1 MEGAACGPHGAVA
14 RTGGA
19 TLPFEL
25 HTLPIPSI
33 PIEAETMKRARIALP
48 SISTALIVAW
58 AGLGGAAGP
67 AGPPAAQAEAAG
79 NRGIPDLGSPDRW
92 KKTADGRVVVTPD
105 NFVRAESNIYMA
117 GQVKDG
123 AFGHFKHTREPAP
136 LDRQLIVRLNR
147 DTIYSSGVFDLDAG
161 PVTLTFPD
169 PGDRFL
175 SALVIN
181 EDHYNP
187 QVFYGAGTHTLT
199 RENVGTRYAMIGVR
213 ILADPNDPK
222 DMQAANALQDAI
234 TVDQPGGP
242 GTFEIP
248 NWDPVSQKKVREAL
262 IALSNTIPDLRY
274 AAGAD
279 KAAVD
284 PVRRIAAAASG
295 WGLNPDK
302 DAVYLN
308 VFPEHNDG
316 KTPYRLRVTDVPV
329 DAFWSVTVYTAEGFF
344 EPNDLNAYSVNSVTG
359 KKGEDGSITIQFG
372 DCAKGTPNCLPV
384 TDGWNY
390 MVRLYR
396 PRQEILDGSWS
407 FPVAEPIE

>member
-1 MEGAACGPHGAVA
+1 MKPIRTAVLFLSVALALSACDNATDTAA
-14 RTGGA
+14 
-19 TLPFEL
+19 
-25 HTLPIPSI
+25 
-33 PIEAETMKRARIALP
+33 
-48 SISTALIVAW
+48 
-58 AGLGGAAGP
+58 
-67 AGPPAAQAEAAG
+67 PAAAPATDPPPEVTDNAMPSLV
-79 NRGIPDLGSPDRW
+79 PDLTRPERW
-92 KKTADGRVVVTPD
+92 VKTSDGKILVTPD
-105 NFVRAESNIYMA
+105 NFIRAESNIYMA
-117 GQVKDG
+117 GQLKDG
-123 AFGHFKHTREPAP
+123 AFGQFKHTREPAP
-136 LDRQLIVRLNR
+136 VDKQLVVRLNR

-199 RENVGTRYAMIGVR
+199 RENVGTRYAMVGVR
-213 ILADPNDPK
+213 ILANPNDPE
-222 DMQAANALQDAI
+222 DMKTANALQDAI
-234 TVDQPGGP
+234 TASQPGGP

-248 NWDPVSQKKVREAL
+248 DWDPVSQKKVREAL
-262 IALSNTIPDLRY
+262 IALSDTIPDLRY

-279 KAAVD
+279 SNAVD

-308 VFPEHNDG
+308 VFPEKNDG
-316 KTPYRLRVTDVPV
+316 KTPYRLMVSEVPV
-329 DAFWSVTVYTAEGFF
+329 DAFWSVTAYTADGYFQ
-344 EPNDLNAYSVNSVTG
+344 PNDLNAYSINSVTG
-359 KKGEDGSITIQFG
+359 RKGEDGSISIQFG
-372 DCAKGTPNCLPV
+372 GCAKDTPNCLPV

-396 PRQEILDGSWS
+396 PRQEILDGSWK